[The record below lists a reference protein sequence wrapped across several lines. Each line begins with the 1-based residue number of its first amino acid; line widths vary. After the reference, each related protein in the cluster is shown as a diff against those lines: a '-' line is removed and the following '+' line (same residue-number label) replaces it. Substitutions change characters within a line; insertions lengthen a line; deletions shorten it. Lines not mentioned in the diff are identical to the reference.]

1 MRIEIKKGVTKDLTE
16 IEIEKIIDANY
27 FAKNIEHTINLIGE
41 KNHQKEFQGTKFIYH
56 QMVFNMIYD
65 IFGNNSRTYVSTK
78 ITNLISWFAKK
89 RVNFRELVINLTD
102 EELNQ
107 LEYIIPDV
115 NITQEKLDEFLEVM
129 KKINKNRNLNKNDL
143 VILFTFIN
151 QIRNNFFHGTKSA
164 YEALQKKQGERFIIY
179 SKFLEKLADKFI
191 ETILKDESTIY
202 LNSNNLRNRL
212 EENLGSE

>member
-1 MRIEIKKGVTKDLTE
+1 MRIEIKEVTKDLTE

-65 IFGNNSRTYVSTK
+65 IFGNSSRTYVSTK

-107 LEYIIPDV
+107 LEYIIPDA

-202 LNSNNLRNRL
+202 LNSNNLRNKL

>member
-1 MRIEIKKGVTKDLTE
+1 
-16 IEIEKIIDANY
+16 
-27 FAKNIEHTINLIGE
+27 
-41 KNHQKEFQGTKFIYH
+41 
-56 QMVFNMIYD
+56 
-65 IFGNNSRTYVSTK
+65 
-78 ITNLISWFAKK
+78 
-89 RVNFRELVINLTD
+89 
-102 EELNQ
+102 
-107 LEYIIPDV
+107 
-115 NITQEKLDEFLEVM
+115 M
-129 KKINKNRNLNKNDL
+129 KKINKNWNLNKNDL